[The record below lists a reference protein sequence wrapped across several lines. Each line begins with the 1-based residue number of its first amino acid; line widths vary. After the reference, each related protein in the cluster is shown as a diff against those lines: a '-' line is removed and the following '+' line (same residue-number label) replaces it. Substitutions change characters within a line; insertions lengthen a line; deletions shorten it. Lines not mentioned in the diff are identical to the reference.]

1 MRAQV
6 FVGVVGLKRDDLQ
19 PPPFARFALQDRR
32 GPLTLQAAADEVT
45 NRLQFAALHMSAFG
59 TKQTCQSCHSMSAFG
74 GKADI

>member
-32 GPLTLQAAADEVT
+32 GPLILQAAADEV
-45 NRLQFAALHMSAFG
+45 
-59 TKQTCQSCHSMSAFG
+59 
-74 GKADI
+74 IE